1 MEKLCLYII
10 VPYDIIIK
18 GQKEILDLKSVNIIG
33 LVTGWFEITQYD
45 DKIAISISNLV
56 KTTWLTRYPRPME
69 ITHGQGSKFIGHEFI
84 K

>member
-1 MEKLCLYII
+1 MEKLFLCII
-10 VPYDIIIK
+10 VPYVIIIK
-18 GQKEILDLKSVNIIG
+18 GKKEILNLKSVNIIG

-69 ITHGQGSKFIGHEFI
+69 ITHDQ
-84 K
+84 